1 MCILHMK
8 NADMDILDFVVIDE
22 QTIIKVHLEILW
34 RQHGLETT
42 LPQFTYLGIFKVNN
56 NQPVDLFQNQ
66 IMRCIICMVIQ
77 LHLKYWPCT
86 FDSKRVSLHI
96 INLRH
101 NNHGKTCWIWPLYLT
116 QMFFRK
122 CSNHIVPRSPLY
134 HESSKKR
141 THVYPTTIYITN
153 KFKRDDV
160 TQMGF
165 MQYLM
170 LFVVKGLLFVRTIES
185 IWL

>member
-1 MCILHMK
+1 MK
-8 NADMDILDFVVIDE
+8 NVNMDILDFVAIDE
-22 QTIIKVHLEILW
+22 QTITKVHLENLW
-34 RQHGLETT
+34 RQNMAWKLH
-42 LPQFTYLGIFKVNN
+42 QFTYLGILIITKVNN
-56 NQPVDLFQNQ
+56 NQPMDLFQNQ
-66 IMRCIICMVIQ
+66 IMRCIICIVIQ

-86 FDSKRVSLHI
+86 FNAKRVSLHI

-101 NNHGKTCWIWPLYLT
+101 NNHGKTCWIWPLYLI
-116 QMFFRK
+116 QMFLRRCNK
-122 CSNHIVPRSPLY
+122 HIAPRSPLY

-141 THVYPTTIYITN
+141 TRVYPTTIYISN

-165 MQYLM
+165 IEYLM